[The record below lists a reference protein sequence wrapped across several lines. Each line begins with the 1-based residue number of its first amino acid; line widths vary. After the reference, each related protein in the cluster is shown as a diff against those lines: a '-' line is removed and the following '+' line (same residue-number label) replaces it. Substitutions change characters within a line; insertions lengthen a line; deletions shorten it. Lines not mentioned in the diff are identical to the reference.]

1 MSFNRVPHDYG
12 RMTIGSLSTYLTT
25 ILLSMHN
32 DDGIYRFTS
41 HSSSLPLSA
50 LGVLVSEGG
59 SLCPGG
65 RDPPLETDIV
75 SVVMSSLSLGI
86 RIDTS
91 NSNLVLG

>member
-12 RMTIGSLSTYLTT
+12 RTTLGSLSTWLTT
-25 ILLSMHN
+25 ILLSMH
-32 DDGIYRFTS
+32 DDGMYIFTS

-59 SLCPGG
+59 PLCPGG
-65 RDPPLETDIV
+65 CDPPLETGIV